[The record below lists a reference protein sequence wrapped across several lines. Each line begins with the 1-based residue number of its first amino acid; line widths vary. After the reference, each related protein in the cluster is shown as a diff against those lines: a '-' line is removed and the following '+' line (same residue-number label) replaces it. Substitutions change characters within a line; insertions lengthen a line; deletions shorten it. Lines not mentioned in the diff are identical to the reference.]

1 MTIIARVLRVVE
13 KSSDVT
19 ASNYNSRDDTAGCSN
34 KTSDSKLDEMPYR
47 LTEQFVIK
55 VNKDT
60 EPKVCFY
67 LYLFVDLLLED
78 SLQDNSVSRYFCD

>member
-1 MTIIARVLRVVE
+1 VTIIVRVLRVVE

-19 ASNYNSRDDTAGCSN
+19 ASICNSRDGAGGCSD
-34 KTSDSKLDEMPYR
+34 KTSDSKLSEMPYR

-67 LYLFVDLLLED
+67 LYLLFIY
-78 SLQDNSVSRYFCD
+78 R